1 MKDLEKNKQVKKQ
14 KIQDAFIYSFIDLLF
29 FFPAC
34 LIVPGLF
41 SATRGRREVKKRHQ
55 SMQIAHRDKFPFT
68 DLSLLMGIREK
79 GFNWL
84 AANMSAERTHALS
97 RGCRAEERDYSESK
111 GDADWSSV
119 RMTKG
124 VCRPRTCACHLY
136 QKKEENPTFSPSRR
150 CLPFQRHVVERADLW
165 CSAESKKSIS
175 PSAVWLIISLVYNGA
190 YANPT
195 TCPHT
200 RHMQMGASGVFIRQI
215 LETERKSGVES
226 SLCRNSH
233 GGDSA
238 QLV

>member
-1 MKDLEKNKQVKKQ
+1 
-14 KIQDAFIYSFIDLLF
+14 
-29 FFPAC
+29 
-34 LIVPGLF
+34 
-41 SATRGRREVKKRHQ
+41 
-55 SMQIAHRDKFPFT
+55 MQIAHRDRFPFT

-84 AANMSAERTHALS
+84 AAKISAECIHTHTHSLGAAGRRNGITLNPEVT
-97 RGCRAEERDYSESK
+97 ATDPASEWQK
-111 GDADWSSV
+111 V
-119 RMTKG
+119 FI
-124 VCRPRTCACHLY
+124 VCANVHVIFFLKT
-136 QKKEENPTFSPSRR
+136 TFSPLRR
-150 CLPFQRHVVERADLW
+150 FLPFQRHVVERADLW

-200 RHMQMGASGVFIRQI
+200 RHMQMGASSVFIRQI

-226 SLCRNSH
+226 SLCQNSH

-238 QLV
+238 PLV